1 MLFQLN
7 LFTASDST
15 FGTPSTKIFF
25 LFFALINFTL
35 FNLLVDPKI
44 AVNCEMQLRTRKLNG
59 CQSKPIDKAVV
70 KNRVSK
76 TVTITIIHEIVTIIK
91 ILDANGHCLDPTM
104 LIQN

>member
-1 MLFQLN
+1 MLAISRRTSARELPN
-7 LFTASDST
+7 SDT
-15 FGTPSTKIFF
+15 CPK
-25 LFFALINFTL
+25 FAYITR
-35 FNLLVDPKI
+35 PKI

-59 CQSKPIDKAVV
+59 YQSKPIDNAVV

>member
-1 MLFQLN
+1 MFLKQKLH
-7 LFTASDST
+7 
-15 FGTPSTKIFF
+15 TP
-25 LFFALINFTL
+25 LQPL
-35 FNLLVDPKI
+35 P
-44 AVNCEMQLRTRKLNG
+44 RKYG
-59 CQSKPIDKAVV
+59 KAAQEPIQPDKSKPIDKAVV